1 MSKRDGLVWIAPFAR
16 LRFRLRRGFWC
27 VHPSMGPW
35 QFIDQS
41 WTRLLRRCPDCDHTE
56 FTK

>member
-16 LRFRLRRGFWC
+16 LRFWLRHGFWC

-35 QFIDQS
+35 QFIDAGMTQI
-41 WTRLLRRCPDCDHTE
+41 RRCPDCDYAE
-56 FTK
+56 FRP